1 MKNRPM
7 KTPASLRRWP
17 FIVAFVL
24 VIVLVESSYLIWSH
38 LQEGHRHAH
47 DHGDHGTLALTLNN
61 GQRWETDAPLR
72 LGMQRIRDAVAPAV
86 AGPARLTLD
95 QQQANILSNAVQEN
109 VAYLIQNCKLE
120 PAADAN
126 LHFLI
131 TELVTGAAL
140 VAADPR
146 SEEGAMKLTHA
157 LAEYPRYFNH
167 PNWSPLPAPAL
178 PVEKPDGH

>member
-1 MKNRPM
+1 MNP
-7 KTPASLRRWP
+7 TPSPRRWP
-17 FIVAFVL
+17 FVVGFIVF
-24 VIVLVESSYLIWSH
+24 IVLVEASYLFWTHSH
-38 LQEGHRHAH
+38 EGGDHAH
-47 DHGDHGTLALTLNN
+47 HHGEHEAGALSLND
-61 GQRWETDAPLR
+61 GQRWATDEPLR